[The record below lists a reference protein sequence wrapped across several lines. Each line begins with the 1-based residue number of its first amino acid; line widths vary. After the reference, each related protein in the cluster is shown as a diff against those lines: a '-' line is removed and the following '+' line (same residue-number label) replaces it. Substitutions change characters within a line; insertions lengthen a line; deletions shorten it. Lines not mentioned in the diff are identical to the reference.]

1 MNKKYQPIAGQ
12 DNKKFI
18 QEYELK
24 INKTMELI
32 DQDIQKFTKSW
43 RFYSL
48 IFRQDKFKSDAF
60 SIFC

>member
-1 MNKKYQPIAGQ
+1 MNKKYQPIVGQ

-32 DQDIQKFTKSW
+32 DQDIQKFTKNW
-43 RFYSL
+43 KFYSL